1 MFYVYLTKPKS
12 KKVVFSSCKYRETLD
27 FYHNFL
33 DKNKKKVIYPKRYLA
48 NKKSVSFERY
58 YVLLVDGEKKILF
71 RQEYLVEEKFYVYG
85 LKKRCTVE
93 ELFEKVFLRFVENFT
108 SVRMFKNKIV
118 LESGDDIEC
127 ILTKN
132 ISECDRL
139 YTFIKS
145 AVQSKKIYSLL
156 FLGKV
161 PEKPR
166 EMKIELIRKLVAFT
180 GLSHY
185 QFKRNSTRH

>member
-1 MFYVYLTKPKS
+1 MFYVYLAKPKT
-12 KKVVFSSCKYRETLD
+12 KKLVFSSRKYRETLD

-33 DKNKKKVIYPKRYLA
+33 ENNKKKVVYPKRYRS
-48 NKKSVSFERY
+48 NKEEVSFQRY
-58 YVLLVDGEKKILF
+58 YVFIVDAQKNVLLK
-71 RQEYLVEEKFYVYG
+71 QEYLIEEKFYVYG
-85 LKKRCTVE
+85 AKKRYTVE
-93 ELFEKVFLRFVENFT
+93 QLFEKVFLRFVENFT

-139 YTFIKS
+139 YTFIKI

-166 EMKIELIRKLVAFT
+166 EMKIELIKKLVDFT

>member
-1 MFYVYLTKPKS
+1 MFYVYLTKPKG
-12 KKVVFSSCKYRETLD
+12 KKLVFSSSKYRETLS
-27 FYHNFL
+27 FYHSFL
-33 DKNKKKVIYPKRYLA
+33 ENNKKNIVYPKRYIS
-48 NKKSVSFERY
+48 NKKEVSFERY
-58 YVLLVDGEKKILF
+58 YIFLIDEQKKVLLKN
-71 RQEYLVEEKFYVYG
+71 EYLVEEKFYVYG
-85 LKKRCTVE
+85 AKKRYTVE
-93 ELFEKVFLRFVENFT
+93 QLFEKVFLKFVENFT

-132 ISECDRL
+132 LSECDRL
-139 YTFIKS
+139 YNFVKS

-156 FLGKV
+156 FLGKI

-166 EMKIELIRKLVAFT
+166 EMKIELIQKLVAFT

>member
-1 MFYVYLTKPKS
+1 MFYVYLAKS
-12 KKVVFSSCKYRETLD
+12 KSKRVIFSSRKYRETLD

-33 DKNKKKVIYPKRYLA
+33 DKNKKKVIYPKRYRS
-48 NKKSVSFERY
+48 NKQEVSFQQNYLFIVDERKN
-58 YVLLVDGEKKILF
+58 VLLK
-71 RQEYLVEEKFYVYG
+71 QEYLTEETFYVYG
-85 LKKRCTVE
+85 AKKRYTVE
-93 ELFEKVFLRFVENFT
+93 QLFEKVFLKFVENFT

-139 YTFIKS
+139 YHFVKN

-166 EMKIELIRKLVAFT
+166 EIKIELIKKLVAFT
-180 GLSHY
+180 GLSPY